1 MVLKVLSFLL
11 IPVGIY
17 LSVALVLILSQSPGH
32 MKNDG
37 QALDFSS
44 VMTDESTEPL
54 PRIEVTAEDGSLYS
68 AGHLP
73 APPGRPLLVML
84 HGSGWHDGQF
94 AKLARALE
102 GSAEIITP
110 PLRGHF
116 RGPGERGD
124 LQYIGQLEDDVAALI
139 EAHAKPWQPV
149 VLLGHSSGGGLVV
162 RFAGGAHGDLID
174 RAILLAPFL
183 QYDAPTTRPDSGGW
197 ARPLT
202 RRIIGLS
209 MLNAVGVHALDG
221 LTAIEFAMPAALRNG
236 PLGDQATLSYS
247 WRLNQSY
254 APRRDYLSDAAAL
267 PPFLLIAGAQ
277 DEAFDAS
284 AYEPLLAPV
293 NPDGRYEILPGVD
306 HLGVV
311 SAKRTVALIAEAL
324 E

>member
-1 MVLKVLSFLL
+1 MVLKILSFAL
-11 IPVGIY
+11 VSGGIY
-17 LSVALVLILSQSPGH
+17 LSVALGLIISQSPGD

-37 QALDFSS
+37 QTLDFSS
-44 VMTDESTEPL
+44 VMSDGATESL
-54 PRIEVTAEDGSLYS
+54 PRIPVVAADGNEYS

-94 AKLARALE
+94 ATLARALE
-102 GSAEIITP
+102 GSAEIIAP

-124 LQYIGQLEDDVAALI
+124 VQYIGQLEDDLAALI
-139 EAHAKPWQPV
+139 EARARPGQRV
-149 VLLGHSSGGGLVV
+149 VMLGHSSGGGLVV
-162 RFAGGAHGDLID
+162 RFAGGAHQGLMDQ
-174 RAILLAPFL
+174 AILLAPFL
-183 QYDAPTTRPDSGGW
+183 QYDAPTTRAGSGGW

-209 MLNAVGVHALDG
+209 MLNLIGIHALDG
-221 LTAIEFAMPAALRNG
+221 LTAIEFALPPALRDG
-236 PLGDQATLSYS
+236 PRGDQATLAYS

-254 APRRDYLSDAAAL
+254 APRRDYLADSAAL
-267 PPFLLIAGAQ
+267 PPFLLIAGAADQ
-277 DEAFDAS
+277 AFDAS
-284 AYEPLLAPV
+284 GFEPLLAPV
-293 NPDGRYEILPGVD
+293 NPRGRYEILPAVD

-311 SAKRTVALIAEAL
+311 NAGRTVALIRKVL